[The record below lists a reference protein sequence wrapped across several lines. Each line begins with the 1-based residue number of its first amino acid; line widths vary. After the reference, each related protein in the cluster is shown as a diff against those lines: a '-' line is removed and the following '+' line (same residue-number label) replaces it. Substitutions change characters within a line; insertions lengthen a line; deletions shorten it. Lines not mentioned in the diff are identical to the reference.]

1 MVRNILAVLA
11 GLGVGIL
18 VIMGM
23 EGYVDKIYP
32 APANLD
38 IHDAEGMARHIA
50 QMPFAA
56 VALMVFTYMLS
67 SFVAGYTASRISK
80 KIRQS
85 FVVGCFLMASGVANV
100 VLIRHPIW
108 MAALF
113 IVLYIPFALLGGKLA
128 IAANRS

>member
-11 GLGVGIL
+11 GMAVGLL

-32 APANLD
+32 APANLN
-38 IHDAEGMARHIA
+38 IHDRAGMANHIA
-50 QMPFAA
+50 AMPFTA
-56 VALMVFTYMLS
+56 VAMMVFTYMLS
-67 SFVAGYTASRISK
+67 SFVGGYTASRISRK
-80 KIRQS
+80 MRQS
-85 FVVGCFLMASGVANV
+85 LVVGCILLAAGVSNV

-113 IVLYIPFALLGGKLA
+113 LVVYIPFALLGGKLA
-128 IAANRS
+128 IAANKA